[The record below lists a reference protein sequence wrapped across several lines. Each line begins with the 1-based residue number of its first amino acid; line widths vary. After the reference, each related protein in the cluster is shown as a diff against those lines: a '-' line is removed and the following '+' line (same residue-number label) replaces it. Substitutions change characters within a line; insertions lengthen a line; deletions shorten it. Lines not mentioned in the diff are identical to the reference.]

1 MWPLNCYLFQV
12 LLSFI
17 LIVIIAIWIHV
28 YEVIEFYITCT
39 GIAFLKIEGYFSGI
53 EALNNDLEKF
63 YFKRCFA

>member
-28 YEVIEFYITCT
+28 YEVIQFYITC
-39 GIAFLKIEGYFSGI
+39 IAFLKIEGYFSGI